1 MIGTTA
7 SPRVS
12 PTHRFGLF
20 EVNLAAGI
28 LMRQG
33 TRVKLQ
39 DQPFRILS
47 LLLQRPGEIVTR
59 EELRQNLWPEGT
71 HVNFDGSLNAAL
83 KKLRAALQD
92 DAENPRFIETVP
104 KQGYRFLAPIHV
116 VTPPT
121 PEATPISTLA
131 NDENSIQVR
140 MRLNPYLEGEAPWA
154 QPWDRHRAEV
164 TQKWLDVL
172 LLTVAILFGS
182 WLLFYIVY
190 PMPRPS
196 VQRMKRITYGGQ
208 IDEWGGIVSDGTRIF
223 FLEREGGHWTLM
235 QTSVEGGNAEK
246 MPAPFENTRLFAIS
260 PDHSQFLIGQFTRRD
275 DEMTLWLWPVQGGE
289 PRRLGEAEGTDPAWS
304 PDGTEIVFVNGA
316 KLFSVHRDGTMLHEL
331 AHVNGRARYPAWS
344 ADGATIRFTVETGDS
359 QEHFAGH
366 SDGQFVGQS
375 IWEMLANGSGLHP
388 VVMPNAQPPRQSA
401 GNWTADGKYF
411 LFSGC
416 EEYECNL
423 WGIRDAWNWYRRS
436 QHGPF
441 PLTSGPDS
449 LHVAVPA
456 QTGTRVF
463 AFSFR
468 SQRELQK
475 MEPASLR
482 SATIGIGT
490 YAEQASVSPDGE
502 TVAYVNRPDG
512 SLWSSHTDG
521 SSRLRL
527 TSPPL
532 RAADPRW
539 SPKGEQILFMGS
551 RPGQPGQIYVMT
563 SDGGA
568 LRPVAPKD
576 WEASSADWSP
586 DGYRLIVS
594 MRNPRTHPENGLFF
608 LEPTTGTFKE
618 LPDSLDY
625 GQPRSSPNGKHV
637 AAIDETGRRLMLY
650 DMRAEKWTEAGSG
663 GSLSAPY
670 WSADSAAIYFQD
682 GWDAEEAVFRSDVET
697 RHVQKVAGFGQIL
710 KESASHCVFSGMDR
724 DGAMYVILE
733 RGLTDIYAVD
743 LDLP

>member
-1 MIGTTA
+1 
-7 SPRVS
+7 
-12 PTHRFGLF
+12 
-20 EVNLAAGI
+20 
-28 LMRQG
+28 
-33 TRVKLQ
+33 
-39 DQPFRILS
+39 
-47 LLLQRPGEIVTR
+47 VTR
-59 EELRQNLWPEGT
+59 EELRQLLWPDGT

-92 DAENPRFIETVP
+92 DADNPRFIETVP

-116 VTPPT
+116 VSEPAAAQRASP
-121 PEATPISTLA
+121 A
-131 NDENSIQVR
+131 NGESAIEVR
-140 MRLNPYLEGEAPWA
+140 LRLNPEMGEDAAWT
-154 QPWDRHRAEV
+154 QPWDQHRAEV
-164 TQKWLDVL
+164 TQKWFDVL

-190 PMPRPS
+190 PVPRPS

-223 FLEREGGHWTLM
+223 FLEREGGHWSLM

-260 PDHSQFLIGQFTRRD
+260 PDHSQFLIGQFSRRD

-289 PRRLGEAEGTDPAWS
+289 PRRLGEAEGSDPAWS
-304 PDGTEIVFVNGA
+304 PDGTEIVFVDGS

-331 AHVNGRARYPAWS
+331 AHVSGRARFPAWS
-344 ADGATIRFTVETGDS
+344 ADGTIIRLTVETGES
-359 QEHFAGH
+359 QDLFAGH
-366 SDGQFVGQS
+366 SDGQFIGQS
-375 IWEMLANGSGLHP
+375 IWEMSANGSGLHP

-423 WGIRDAWNWYRRS
+423 WGMRDTWNWYRRS

-475 MEPASLR
+475 IEPQSQR
-482 SATIGIGT
+482 STTMGIGT
-490 YAEQASVSPDGE
+490 YAEEASVSPDGE

-521 SSRLRL
+521 ASRLRL
-527 TSPPL
+527 TSAPL
-532 RAADPRW
+532 RAADPQW

-551 RPGQPGQIYVMT
+551 RPGQAEQIYLM
-563 SDGGA
+563 SADGGA

-576 WEASSADWSP
+576 WEAKSADWLP

-594 MRNPRTHPENGLFF
+594 MRNPRTHPEYGLFF

-618 LPDSLDY
+618 LPDALDF
-625 GQPRSSPNGKHV
+625 GLPRSSPNGKFV
-637 AAIDETGRRLMLY
+637 AAIDETGRRLMRY
-650 DMRAEKWTEAGSG
+650 DVRTEKWSEAATG
-663 GSLSAPY
+663 GLLSAPY
-670 WSADSAAIYFQD
+670 WAGDSTGIYFQD
-682 GWDAEEAVFRSDVET
+682 GLNAEEAVFRSDLGSGRVE
-697 RHVQKVAGFGQIL
+697 KVAGFGEIL
-710 KESASHCVFSGMDR
+710 KGSASHCVFSGMDR
-724 DGAMYVILE
+724 DGGLYVILE
-733 RGLTDIYAVD
+733 RGQTDIYAVD